1 MHNQSTDSVSSRR
14 TDRDATGPR
23 GPHGPHGREV
33 DVSGSARVVSIYL
46 IYPRQGCLE
55 RAFEVLREVVDRVR
69 GGHFG
74 LLRTRVYRSLDGKTL
89 ATHAEWKSKSQHDA
103 VLRDDEFVRRF
114 NQLREL
120 GIYES
125 HMYEMTDDIY
135 AIAPEIDRT

>member
-1 MHNQSTDSVSSRR
+1 MHNQSTDSVSPRH
-14 TDRDATGPR
+14 TDGDPTGQR
-23 GPHGPHGREV
+23 GRHGREV
-33 DVSGSARVVSIYL
+33 DVSGSARVVSIYAV
-46 IYPRQGCLE
+46 YPRYRCLA
-55 RAFEVLREVVDRVR
+55 RALEVFRAVVDRVR

-74 LLRTRVYRSLDGKTL
+74 LLCARVDRSLDGKAL
-89 ATHAEWKSKSQHDA
+89 PTHAEWKSKSQHEA

-125 HMYEMTDDIY
+125 HVYEMTDDIY